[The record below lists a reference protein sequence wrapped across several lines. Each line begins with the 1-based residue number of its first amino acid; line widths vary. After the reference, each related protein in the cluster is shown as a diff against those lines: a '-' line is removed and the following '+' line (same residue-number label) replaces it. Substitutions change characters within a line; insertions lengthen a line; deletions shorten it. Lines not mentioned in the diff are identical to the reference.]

1 MLYNQQCQHVP
12 MTSRITIE
20 IFTSIWLVLKPG
32 SFNAK
37 VILLPP
43 DLRSD
48 YHGVA
53 SSLVF
58 INSDINKQSCAR
70 SRMHGV
76 SSSQILCV
84 TATYDFL
91 RFSSN

>member
-48 YHGVA
+48 CHGVA
-53 SSLVF
+53 SSYAAWYLLTLILINNLARAAGCTELVQA
-58 INSDINKQSCAR
+58 K
-70 SRMHGV
+70 
-76 SSSQILCV
+76 
-84 TATYDFL
+84 
-91 RFSSN
+91 FSV